1 MQLGLKFTI
10 WKRDSFTDLH
20 GFKNYK
26 LIQRLY
32 IGWLLYRIFFKLIW
46 LIYTVIRY
54 LVHFLPNH
62 TVMYLVNNN
71 LYDWNISVSREW
83 LKINFKIQEQQNNI
97 ERILRK
103 CWLFCQLQEVIN
115 WKKTWVYFNIYIKEI
130 KNKF

>member
-1 MQLGLKFTI
+1 
-10 WKRDSFTDLH
+10 
-20 GFKNYK
+20 
-26 LIQRLY
+26 
-32 IGWLLYRIFFKLIW
+32 
-46 LIYTVIRY
+46 
-54 LVHFLPNH
+54 
-62 TVMYLVNNN
+62 MYLVNNN

-115 WKKTWVYFNIYIKEI
+115 WKKNWVYFNIYIKEI